1 MPAVLFVCTANRI
14 RSPLAAA
21 LFQRRLAAGEDAAT
35 WRVAS
40 AGTWADDG
48 LPAMA
53 AAQQVAAEAGLD
65 LSRHR
70 SRRVE
75 ELDLAD
81 FDLIL
86 TMTTGQAEAL
96 RVEMAGHAAR
106 ILPLTQAALGLAY
119 DVDDPVGRPVAI
131 YRRTLDELD
140 DIMARGLAQIV
151 ARAEA
156 NAEAA
161 ATAQAE
167 G

>member
-96 RVEMAGHAAR
+96 RVEMPGHAAR

-161 ATAQAE
+161 ATEQAE

>member
-96 RVEMAGHAAR
+96 RVEMPGHAAR
-106 ILPLTQAALGLAY
+106 ILPLTQAALALAY

-140 DIMARGLAQIV
+140 DIMARGLAQVV

-161 ATAQAE
+161 ATEQAE

>member
-53 AAQQVAAEAGLD
+53 AAQQVAADVGLD

-96 RVEMAGHAAR
+96 RVEMPGHAAR

-140 DIMARGLAQIV
+140 DIIGRGLAPLV

-156 NAEAA
+156 NAQAA
-161 ATAQAE
+161 AAKQAE

>member
-65 LSRHR
+65 LSEHR

-96 RVEMAGHAAR
+96 RVEMPGHAAR

>member
-65 LSRHR
+65 LSEHR

-96 RVEMAGHAAR
+96 RVEMPGHAAR

-119 DVDDPVGRPVAI
+119 DV
-131 YRRTLDELD
+131 
-140 DIMARGLAQIV
+140 
-151 ARAEA
+151 
-156 NAEAA
+156 
-161 ATAQAE
+161 
-167 G
+167 

>member
-96 RVEMAGHAAR
+96 RVEMPGHAAR
-106 ILPLTQAALGLAY
+106 ILTLTEAALGLAY

-140 DIMARGLAQIV
+140 DIIGRGLAPLV

-156 NAEAA
+156 NAQAA
-161 ATAQAE
+161 AAKQAE

>member
-21 LFQRRLAAGEDAAT
+21 LFQRRLTARADAAT

-40 AGTWADDG
+40 AGTWADNG

-53 AAQQVAAEAGLD
+53 AAQQVAADVGLD

-75 ELDLAD
+75 DLNLAD

-96 RVEMAGHAAR
+96 RVEMPGHAAR
-106 ILPLTQAALGLAY
+106 ILTLTEAALGLAY

-140 DIMARGLAQIV
+140 DIIGRGLAPLV

-156 NAEAA
+156 NAQAA
-161 ATAQAE
+161 AAKQAE

>member
-21 LFQRRLAAGEDAAT
+21 LFERRLAVRADAAT

-40 AGTWADDG
+40 AGTWADNG

-53 AAQQVAAEAGLD
+53 AAQQVAADVGLD

-75 ELDLAD
+75 DLNLAD

-96 RVEMAGHAAR
+96 RVEMPGHAAR
-106 ILPLTQAALGLAY
+106 ILTLTEAALGLAY

-140 DIMARGLAQIV
+140 DIIGRGLAPLV

-156 NAEAA
+156 NAQAA
-161 ATAQAE
+161 AAKQAE